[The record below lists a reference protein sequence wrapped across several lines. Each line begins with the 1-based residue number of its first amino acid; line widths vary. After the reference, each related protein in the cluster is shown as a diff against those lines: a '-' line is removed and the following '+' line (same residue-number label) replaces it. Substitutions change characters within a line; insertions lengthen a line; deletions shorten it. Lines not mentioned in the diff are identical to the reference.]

1 MVLALVLATFVVL
14 IAIQWAVTAHRSR
27 VEREQRLIAASEG
40 LRPEAVSLHPGMVW
54 MGPRTRGAVSVGPSQ
69 FAVDFTGRIA
79 ALHLPKVGEWLRE
92 GDPAIVLRS
101 ERGRRL
107 SLAAPL
113 SGKVLA
119 VNPDPAADPS
129 GWMLRI
135 RPQASLALPALL
147 QGSAARRWVDE
158 ARALLLSRLDPAVGR
173 IAQDGGVFQPAWGD
187 LLEDGTWME
196 LKKDLFPE
204 TEGRRAS

>member
-1 MVLALVLATFVVL
+1 MVIALVLATIAVL
-14 IAIQWAVTAHRSR
+14 IAVQWTVTAHRSR
-27 VEREQRLIAASEG
+27 VEQEQRLFAASEG
-40 LRPEAVSLHPGMVW
+40 LRPGAVSLHPGMAWV
-54 MGPRTRGAVSVGPSQ
+54 GPLSRRALSVGASE

-79 ALHLPKVGEWLRE
+79 AVELPRVGRRLRE

-107 SLAAPL
+107 TLAAPV

-135 RPQASLALPALL
+135 RPHHLRALPVLL

-173 IAQDGGVFQPAWGD
+173 IAQDGGIFQPAWGD
-187 LLEDGTWME
+187 LLEDATWTE
-196 LKKDLFPE
+196 LERDLFPE
-204 TEGRRAS
+204 TGGRRTS

>member
-14 IAIQWAVTAHRSR
+14 LAVQWVVTARRGR
-27 VEREQRLIAASEG
+27 VELEQRMLAASEG

-54 MGPRTRGAVSVGPSQ
+54 LGPLSRRAVSVGASD

-79 ALHLPKVGEWLRE
+79 AVDLPKVGQRLRE

-101 ERGRRL
+101 QRGRRL
-107 SLAAPL
+107 TLATPL
-113 SGKVLA
+113 SGRVLA

-135 RPQASLALPALL
+135 RPHETQALPALL
-147 QGSAARRWVDE
+147 QGSAARRWTDE
-158 ARALLLSRLDPAVGR
+158 AKALLLSRLDPAVGR
-173 IAQDGGVFQPAWGD
+173 LAQDGGVFQHAWGEVLD
-187 LLEDGTWME
+187 DRTWMDLE
-196 LKKDLFPE
+196 KELFPE
-204 TEGRRAS
+204 TEGRRTS

>member
-14 IAIQWAVTAHRSR
+14 IAVQWALTAHRSR
-27 VEREQRLIAASEG
+27 VEQEQRLLAASEG
-40 LRPEAVSLHPGMVW
+40 LRPEAVSLHPGMAWV
-54 MGPRTRGAVSVGPSQ
+54 GPLSRRAVSVGASD

-79 ALHLPKVGEWLRE
+79 AVDLPRVGQRLRE

-107 SLAAPL
+107 TLAAPL
-113 SGKVLA
+113 PGRVLA

-135 RPQASLALPALL
+135 RPQDTLALPALL

-158 ARALLLSRLDPAVGR
+158 AKALLMSRLDPAVGR
-173 IAQDGGVFQPAWGD
+173 IAQDGGVFQHAWGE
-187 LLEDGTWME
+187 LLDDRTWTE
-196 LKKDLFPE
+196 LEKELFPE
-204 TEGRRAS
+204 TGGRRTS